1 MKVTVTTRHIKDTK
15 TSEKIKS
22 YALKKTK
29 RIERYVNSEK
39 DPSDLRFILSSEK
52 FRDKAEIILSSGNI
66 KATSSV
72 ESNDMYAAIDDVVD
86 TIVKQLKKQTEK
98 RTKEKRR
105 IGAKS
110 KEDLVESA
118 LSLDTE
124 SDELRDLKIH
134 KLPPKPMSIE
144 EASLQLK
151 VSDANFVA
159 FRNSENGLMNVI
171 YLSRRGQKILIE
183 P

>member
-15 TSEKIKS
+15 TAEKIKA
-22 YALKKTK
+22 YALKKTR
-29 RIERYVNSEK
+29 RIERYVGTDK
-39 DPSDLRFILSSEK
+39 DSADLRFVLSSEK
-52 FRDKAEIILSSGNI
+52 FRDKAEMILSAGHI

-72 ESNDMYAAIDDVVD
+72 ESNDMYAAIDSVVD
-86 TIVKQLKKQTEK
+86 TIIKQLKKQNEK
-98 RTKEKRR
+98 ITKEKRR
-105 IGAKS
+105 IGARS
-110 KEDLVESA
+110 KEEITEQFS
-118 LSLDTE
+118 TE
-124 SDELRDLKIH
+124 SYELTDLKIH
-134 KLPPKPMSIE
+134 KLPQKPMSRE

-159 FRNSENGLMNVI
+159 FRNSENGEMNVI

>member
-1 MKVTVTTRHIKDTK
+1 MKVTITTRHLKNPK
-15 TSEKIKS
+15 ESEKIKS
-22 YALKKTK
+22 YALKKTN
-29 RIERYVNSEK
+29 RIERYVKSEK
-39 DPSDLRFILSSEK
+39 DPSELRVILSSEK
-52 FRDKAEIILSSGNI
+52 FRDTAEISISCGNI

-72 ESNDMYAAIDDVVD
+72 ETNDMYAAIDNAVD
-86 TIVKQLKKQTEK
+86 TIIKQLKKQTEK
-98 RTKEKRR
+98 KTKEKRR
-105 IGAKS
+105 TGART
-110 KEDLVESA
+110 KEDIMESILVPEIEDEY
-118 LSLDTE
+118 LTE
-124 SDELRDLKIH
+124 LTIH

-171 YLSRRGQKILIE
+171 YISRRGHKILIE

>member
-1 MKVTVTTRHIKDTK
+1 MKVTVTTRHIKDSAL
-15 TSEKIKS
+15 SEKIKS

-39 DPSDLRFILSSEK
+39 DPSELKFILSSEK
-52 FRDKAEIILSSGNI
+52 FRDTAEITLSAGDI

-72 ESNDMYAAIDDVVD
+72 ETNDMYAAIDDVVD
-86 TIVKQLKKQTEK
+86 TIVKQLKKQSEK
-98 RTKEKRR
+98 KTKEKRR
-105 IGAKS
+105 TSAKT
-110 KEDLVESA
+110 KEEIIESVTNVNPDD
-118 LSLDTE
+118 SR
-124 SDELRDLKIH
+124 SPDLKIN

-144 EASLQLK
+144 EASLQLQ

-171 YLSRRGQKILIE
+171 YLSRRGQKILIV

>member
-1 MKVTVTTRHIKDTK
+1 MKVNVTTRHINNTMN
-15 TSEKIKS
+15 SEKIKS

-29 RIERYVNSEK
+29 RIERYVKSER
-39 DPSDLRFILSSEK
+39 DPSELRFILSSEK
-52 FRDKAEIILSSGNI
+52 FRDTAEISVSCGNI

-72 ESNDMYAAIDDVVD
+72 ETNDMYTAIDNAVS
-86 TIVKQLKKQTEK
+86 TIVKQLKKQIEK
-98 RTKEKRR
+98 KTKERR
-105 IGAKS
+105 RTGAKS
-110 KEDLVESA
+110 KEDVIQTRLPVKSESN
-118 LSLDTE
+118 
-124 SDELRDLKIH
+124 ELEYIKVH
-134 KLPPKPMSIE
+134 KLPSKPMSVE

-171 YLSRRGQKILIE
+171 YISRRGQKILIE

>member
-1 MKVTVTTRHIKDTK
+1 MKVTVTTRHIKDTN
-15 TSEKIKS
+15 TSEKVKA

-29 RIERYVNSEK
+29 RIERYVKSEK
-39 DPSDLRFILSSEK
+39 DPADLRFVLSTEK
-52 FRDKAEIILSSGNI
+52 FRDKAEIILSSGHI

-98 RTKEKRR
+98 QTKEKRR

-110 KEDLVESA
+110 KEAIGEIISP
-118 LSLDTE
+118 E
-124 SDELRDLKIH
+124 NDELADLKIH
-134 KLPPKPMSIE
+134 KLPPKPMSVE

-159 FRNSENGLMNVI
+159 FRNSENGTMNVI
-171 YLSRRGQKILIE
+171 YISRRGQKILIE

>member
-1 MKVTVTTRHIKDTK
+1 MKVTVTTRHIKNTK
-15 TSEKIKS
+15 DSEKIKL
-22 YALKKTK
+22 YALKKSK
-29 RIERYVNSEK
+29 RIERYVKAEKGPSE
-39 DPSDLRFILSSEK
+39 LRFILSSEK
-52 FRDKAEIILSSGNI
+52 FRDTAEISLSCGNI

-72 ESNDMYAAIDDVVD
+72 ETNDMLSSIDDAVD

-98 RTKEKRR
+98 NSKEKRR
-105 IGAKS
+105 TGAKT
-110 KEDLVESA
+110 KEDIIETGLPLTPES
-118 LSLDTE
+118 SEIED
-124 SDELRDLKIH
+124 IQVH
-134 KLPPKPMSIE
+134 QLPSKPMSIE

>member
-1 MKVTVTTRHIKDTK
+1 MKVTVTTRHIKDPRI
-15 TSEKIKS
+15 SDKIKA

-29 RIERYVNSEK
+29 RIERYAGSEK
-39 DPSDLRFILSSEK
+39 DPSELRFILSSEK
-52 FRDKAEIILSSGNI
+52 FRDKAEITLSSGNI

-86 TIVKQLKKQTEK
+86 TIVKQLKKQNEK
-98 RTKEKRR
+98 QTKEKRR

-110 KEDLVESA
+110 KEGIAEF
-118 LSLDTE
+118 LDSE
-124 SDELRDLKIH
+124 KNELENLTIH
-134 KLPPKPMSIE
+134 KLPQKPMSIE

-159 FRNSENGLMNVI
+159 FRNSENDMMNVI
-171 YLSRRGQKILIE
+171 YISRRGQKILIE